1 VTLDLRSH
9 HFQAAVSPSVETEK
23 YSSMCLQF
31 FLEALEHRK
40 EVRLLDL
47 GPVCE
52 ENIQF
57 FARRIDKLFI
67 CDMFIRLDRGRR
79 SGQSCSLALEQL
91 NYPPE
96 TFDGILLWD
105 LIDRFDREEARNL
118 VQLCYRWLK
127 PGGIVMLLASGK
139 RDMLS
144 KVSSFVITEGFLVHL
159 RVQHHLDL
167 RVYSRQN
174 RELLELLGPLTL
186 AKSYMYRNGL
196 REFILRR
203 NDN

>member
-1 VTLDLRSH
+1 LINGAH
-9 HFQAAVSPSVETEK
+9 HSQAAVSPSVETEK

-31 FLEALEHRK
+31 FLETLERRK

-57 FARRIDKLFI
+57 LARRIDKLFI
-67 CDMFIRLDRGRR
+67 CDMFIRLDRGGR
-79 SGQSCSLALEQL
+79 SGQRCNLALEQL

-105 LIDRFDREEARNL
+105 LIDRFDREDARNL
-118 VQLCYRWLK
+118 ARLCYRWLK
-127 PGGIVMLLASGK
+127 PGSMVMLLALGQ
-139 RDMLS
+139 RDVLS

-167 RVYSRQN
+167 PVYSRQN
-174 RELLELLGPLTL
+174 RELLELLGPLTV
-186 AKSYMYRNGL
+186 AKSYMNRNGV
-196 REFILRR
+196 RELILRR
-203 NDN
+203 SDNW